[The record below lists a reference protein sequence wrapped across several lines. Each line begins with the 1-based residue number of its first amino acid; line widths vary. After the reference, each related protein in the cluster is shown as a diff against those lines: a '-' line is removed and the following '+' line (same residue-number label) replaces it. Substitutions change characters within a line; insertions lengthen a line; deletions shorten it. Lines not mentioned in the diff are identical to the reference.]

1 MYVGMRI
8 ERTHLSGI
16 TSVPARSREA
26 VPDERTGE
34 GDSVSIRF
42 ASQAERVVSIVADT
56 YDPLPADIADALLQ
70 RAFDR

>member
-16 TSVPARSREA
+16 TSVPARSRETA
-26 VPDERTGE
+26 PEGRTDS
-34 GDSVSIRF
+34 GDTVSIRF
-42 ASQAERVVSIVADT
+42 MAQAERVVSIDADF
-56 YDPLPADIADALLQ
+56 YDPQPADIAHALLE